1 METSNH
7 NICSIARIIIEAAT
21 PLRIGCGRSSVK
33 TDAVIARDVNGL
45 PYIPGTT
52 LTGLMRHAMEQS
64 EGGKAQAERIMGYQ
78 YGDKGQ
84 GSWLSVTEA
93 KIIGGDGLPAAG
105 WLRNH
110 LPYHSL

>member
-64 EGGKAQAERIMGYQ
+64 EGGKHHHPHIQDFVFRQHHFA
-78 YGDKGQ
+78 YGCQ
-84 GSWLSVTEA
+84 CCPV
-93 KIIGGDGLPAAG
+93 P
-105 WLRNH
+105 
-110 LPYHSL
+110 